1 MFELAEQPGVSVL
14 AADAVSQTNVKVAI
28 GIAAISAVATLVVG
42 VLTFLTQRRQLRLIR
57 STQITDRF
65 TNAINQLGSG
75 NKAIRIGGIFALEQ
89 LARESPRDRPTIAY
103 TLATFVRGDS
113 QPAAADLKPSYVRML
128 KIRAPDVQ
136 AAVMVLCRSPLCD
149 HRKNASIADLL
160 DLNRTDLRLDLSRTD
175 LRRASLSGANLDGV
189 NLWGSRLEG
198 ANLRNARL
206 RAAGLSDA
214 NLGLFDPGN
223 TKYTVGA
230 DLREADLT
238 GAFVVSADL
247 RKADL
252 TGAVLT
258 DADLSKADLTGALLD
273 GVKGLDQAKNTDRA
287 HGLPTQWTVP
297 DRASS

>member
-14 AADAVSQTNVKVAI
+14 AADVVSQTNVKVAI
-28 GIAAISAVATLVVG
+28 GVAAISAVATLVVG
-42 VLTFLTQRRQLRLIR
+42 VLTFLTQRRQLRLLR

-89 LARESPRDRPTIAY
+89 LARESARDRPTIAY
-103 TLATFVRGDS
+103 TLATFVRDS

-149 HRKNASIADLL
+149 HRKNASIADLR

-223 TKYTVGA
+223 TKYKVGA

-273 GVKGLDQAKNTDRA
+273 EVKGLDHAKNTDRA
-287 HGLPTQWTVP
+287 HGLPTQRTVP